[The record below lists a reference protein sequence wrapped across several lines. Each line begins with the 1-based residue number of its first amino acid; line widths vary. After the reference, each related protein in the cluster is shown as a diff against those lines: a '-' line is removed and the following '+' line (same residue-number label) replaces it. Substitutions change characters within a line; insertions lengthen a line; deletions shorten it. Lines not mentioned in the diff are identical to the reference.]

1 VGTIFRTVVA
11 VVAPLFVW
19 SGLLSSGTAEAEPVP
34 VADVTQ
40 AADTDDGWHL
50 SAELTKM
57 TVNSVPNMAATP
69 LTREAF
75 VTGKAIA
82 TIDGNGKIPVNS
94 GNLILGV
101 QLGCQLDLS
110 QGGNVGISG
119 DVGVGFGVGSGTGI
133 AALGP
138 SAYADIDP
146 NASINLLPGTIT
158 TLGLGKKAL
167 KGRTGEITVHEAHIK
182 VDGCGGN
189 VSIRFFAYTEISTD
203 NGDDSINTYGDI
215 LVL

>member
-1 VGTIFRTVVA
+1 VRTILRTAVLVVSA
-11 VVAPLFVW
+11 LFMCPGVA
-19 SGLLSSGTAEAEPVP
+19 SADPVP

-50 SAELTKM
+50 SSALTKM
-57 TVNSVPNMAATP
+57 TVNAVPNMAATP
-69 LTREAF
+69 LTKEAF

-82 TIDGNGKIPVNS
+82 KIDGNGKIPVNS

-110 QGGNVGISG
+110 QGGNVGLSG
-119 DVGVGFGVGSGTGI
+119 DIGVGFGIGSGTGI

-146 NASINLLPGTIT
+146 NASINLLPGNIT

-167 KGRTGEITVHEAHIK
+167 KGRTGEITVHDAHIK

-189 VSIRFFAYTEISTD
+189 VSIRFFAYAEISTD
-203 NGDDSINTYGDI
+203 NGDDSVNTYGDI
-215 LVL
+215 LIL

>member
-1 VGTIFRTVVA
+1 MACLSANIQGRPIGSPRRTGHVLGGVVGTIFRTVVA

-75 VTGKAIA
+75 VTGKA
-82 TIDGNGKIPVNS
+82 
-94 GNLILGV
+94 
-101 QLGCQLDLS
+101 
-110 QGGNVGISG
+110 
-119 DVGVGFGVGSGTGI
+119 
-133 AALGP
+133 
-138 SAYADIDP
+138 
-146 NASINLLPGTIT
+146 
-158 TLGLGKKAL
+158 
-167 KGRTGEITVHEAHIK
+167 
-182 VDGCGGN
+182 
-189 VSIRFFAYTEISTD
+189 
-203 NGDDSINTYGDI
+203 
-215 LVL
+215 